1 MPNQIFILSRPI
13 KTGKTTLLKS
23 WVDTQQNVG
32 GILTPDVNNTR
43 MLYNIAQKTFHPL
56 QTQNPENSISIGRFL
71 FDKNG
76 FTTAQSI
83 LSQCLKSQ
91 YHWVVVDEVGR
102 LEMDNKS
109 GLEPTLTQVIN
120 AYKNHEVNG
129 NLLLVIRD
137 YLLQDAINYYQI
149 PDAEV
154 LHTDFFKTDLPKQT
168 NNTNALIGLVL
179 CGGQSVRM
187 GRDKAFIT
195 YHNKPQYAHVADMLQ
210 PFCDEVYI
218 SCNAQQ
224 KNNITQYYKYIEDNA
239 TFKNAG
245 PLTGVLSAFNQW
257 PQHSL
262 LVIGCDYPY
271 LNRTDI
277 KALLETRQPDID
289 VVCFK
294 NTDTNFEEPLLAI
307 YEKQCAPLLLNFYQN
322 GQQSLR
328 HFIKTVNHKTITVND
343 NKRLKSVDE
352 AQ

>member
-1 MPNQIFILSRPI
+1 MPNQIFILSQPI

-23 WVDTQQNVG
+23 WVETQQNVG

-56 QTQNPENSISIGRFL
+56 QTQNPENSMSIGRFL

-76 FTTAQSI
+76 FVTAQNI
-83 LSQCLKSQ
+83 LSQCLQAQ
-91 YHWVVVDEVGR
+91 YNWVIVDEVGR

-120 AYKNHEVNG
+120 AYKNHQVKG
-129 NLLLVIRD
+129 NLLLVVRD
-137 YLLQDAINYYQI
+137 YLLHDAINYYQI
-149 PDAEV
+149 PNAKV
-154 LHTDFFKTDLPKQT
+154 LTDDFFKTETTQTYTDT
-168 NNTNALIGLVL
+168 NNLTGLVL

-195 YHNKPQYAHVADMLQ
+195 YHSKPQYAHVADMLQ
-210 PFCDEVYI
+210 PFCNDVYI

-239 TFKNAG
+239 TYKNAG
-245 PLTGVLSAFNQW
+245 PLTGVLSAFKQL
-257 PQHSL
+257 PQQGL

-277 KALLETRQPDID
+277 KALLAARQADVD

-294 NTDTNFEEPLLAI
+294 NTDTHFEEPLLAI
-307 YEKQCAPLLLNFYQN
+307 YEKQCASLLLQFYQN

-328 HFIKTVNHKTITVND
+328 HFIKTVNHKTVTVDD
-343 NKRLKSVDE
+343 NKRLMSVDFN
-352 AQ
+352 